1 MTSGNQ
7 WDRMGSSRSSCWAN
21 CIITHLLETLRWDDK
36 QQSQSLD
43 QLLENGKYPKQ
54 HSKINQLCLKYEIS
68 VSPLCKLEVEVLN
81 VKEIMT
87 ATIRYYPLYSRGFR
101 QSLHFVDASKPR
113 ISRTQPTWP
122 WPRQTRMCDWVS
134 FSICT
139 STEELTRAV
148 LLNLISMCFSVF
160 VTQKEY
166 VIYNCKS
173 LHLQVENAVRL
184 CLAVSYLVSMCRML

>member
-81 VKEIMT
+81 VKEIN
-87 ATIRYYPLYSRGFR
+87 TIRCIPEASVNPYILSMLLSQESQELNRLDLDPARRECAIGFL
-101 QSLHFVDASKPR
+101 SASAPVQR
-113 ISRTQPTWP
+113 SW
-122 WPRQTRMCDWVS
+122 
-134 FSICT
+134 
-139 STEELTRAV
+139 
-148 LLNLISMCFSVF
+148 
-160 VTQKEY
+160 
-166 VIYNCKS
+166 
-173 LHLQVENAVRL
+173 
-184 CLAVSYLVSMCRML
+184 LVQCCWT